1 MKSWLATK
9 SIAVE
14 SERIQHPPHLA
25 FRRPLLLGRARAR
38 GRTRLTTRRAAR
50 LRRRRVVEILQFERP
65 AKPLQFENQRRA
77 LRPDSPVLGSADAAW
92 RHTFLMRTVHDLH
105 DATLSA
111 NFG

>member
-1 MKSWLATK
+1 MKSWFATK

-25 FRRPLLLGRARAR
+25 FRRPLRLGRARTR
-38 GRTRLTTRRAAR
+38 GRTLLATRRAAR
-50 LRRRRVVEILQFERP
+50 LRRRRVVEIFQLECP

-77 LRPDSPVLGSADAAW
+77 LWPDRPVLGCADAAW
-92 RHTFLMRTVHDLH
+92 RHAFFMRTVHELH

-111 NFG
+111 SFG